1 MRVTS
6 PSADSLLAEE
16 PAFSKDCSRSWN
28 TQMLG
33 SWSKCKRITTLI
45 SFQSCNQGNQTLLAE
60 ATGSICRIHWNKACP
75 SWFYLCA
82 FVSWSMFPC
91 FEPKNPLARGFLK
104 KIISLR
110 NYSEYSYTYILCL
123 HPCALSNKHNNPTW
137 CAEDEKDTC
146 PCHYLPSFCPPVG
159 HWKMIHRAPNGWKN
173 DAAKW
178 RKGDIL
184 VARHGPNRW
193 NKNCRGRFQQTMGDI
208 VG

>member
-91 FEPKNPLARGFLK
+91 FEPKNPLARGSLK

-110 NYSEYSYTYILCL
+110 NYSESSYTYIYYVYILV
-123 HPCALSNKHNNPTW
+123 PCQTNIITPLGVPWMTSGNMSMSLSTQF
-137 CAEDEKDTC
+137 
-146 PCHYLPSFCPPVG
+146 LPSSWPL
-159 HWKMIHRAPNGWKN
+159 KN
-173 DAAKW
+173 DPSGSPWMKKW
-178 RKGDIL
+178 CRQ
-184 VARHGPNRW
+184 VAPGWYPRSPTRS
-193 NKNCRGRFQQTMGDI
+193 
-208 VG
+208 

>member
-6 PSADSLLAEE
+6 PSAGLLAEE

-28 TQMLG
+28 TQKLG

-45 SFQSCNQGNQTLLAE
+45 SFQSCNQGDQTLLAE

-110 NYSEYSYTYILCL
+110 DYSEYSYTYIYNIYYVL
-123 HPCALSNKHNNPTW
+123 HNFVPCQTNIITRLGVPRMRRPSKATEKWSIGLPM
-137 CAEDEKDTC
+137 DEKMM
-146 PCHYLPSFCPPVG
+146 PPSG
-159 HWKMIHRAPNGWKN
+159 ARMISS
-173 DAAKW
+173 
-178 RKGDIL
+178 
-184 VARHGPNRW
+184 
-193 NKNCRGRFQQTMGDI
+193 
-208 VG
+208 